1 MSSNNARI
9 LKKKP
14 TLSREANSNHP
25 NSPLPKNV
33 QKANSFPNS
42 FFEKKPAAVKRKRE
56 LTPREEEE
64 WEEIE
69 DEPYQELSL
78 EDEDDSEDDCDVEK
92 RHLLDD
98 EAEEEEEEEEE
109 QIQRT
114 VARPKHRTQR
124 TVLKKK
130 RTPASGSHS
139 KQRSVVSKQSWW
151 DVIKKQ
157 VERVPLFS
165 GFELYVSVHLIHLYL
180 LEHRKQIHLTSTLQ

>member
-1 MSSNNARI
+1 MNSNNGKL
-9 LKKKP
+9 LKRKP
-14 TLSREANSNHP
+14 TSSQVANSNLP

-33 QKANSFPNS
+33 QKANSLSKS
-42 FFEKKPAAVKRKRE
+42 FFEKKPPAVKRKRE

-69 DEPYQELSL
+69 DEPYPELSL
-78 EDEDDSEDDCDVEK
+78 EDEDDSEDDCDLEK
-92 RHLLDD
+92 RHLFDD
-98 EAEEEEEEEEE
+98 EAEEEEEEEEP
-109 QIQRT
+109 IQQT